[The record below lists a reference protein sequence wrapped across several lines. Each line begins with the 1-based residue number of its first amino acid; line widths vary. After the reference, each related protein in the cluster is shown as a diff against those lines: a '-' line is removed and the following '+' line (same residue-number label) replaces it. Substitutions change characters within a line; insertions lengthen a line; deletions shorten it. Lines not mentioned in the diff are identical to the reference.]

1 MYNNREEE
9 YFIMGITPKQLLKL
23 LLKNGWQ
30 KENQEGS
37 HIKLKKEGYDNII
50 LPMHNR
56 EMAPRSIK

>member
-1 MYNNREEE
+1 
-9 YFIMGITPKQLLKL
+9 MGITPKQLLKL
-23 LLKNGWQ
+23 LLKNDWQ

-56 EMAPRSIK
+56 EMAPRFIK